1 MIARAIPLALAVLAS
16 VSVAHAQDFASAAPP
31 WPRGAA
37 GPLLEDGLPRAGPL
51 VALDATVT
59 RWFGLHTLET
69 RSLACAA
76 RFRSVIA
83 AAGVSQ
89 TGGPEVGW
97 TAAGFAIGAVRQG
110 GGVALRGVARRD
122 RLTSF
127 AFDGD
132 ARTAGGE
139 VGAGA
144 WAEVAGGVQLWAS
157 APQLWREGAAPP
169 LGRALALGLAWE
181 GSNAAAWLARR
192 AVTGVSGARSGE
204 HEAGLTLGGSRLAF
218 WCAARDRPLR
228 ASLGVSA
235 GLQGVRSAVAL
246 DSHPVL
252 AETSRLTFSLARG
265 GDP

>member
-1 MIARAIPLALAVLAS
+1 MIARAIPLVLAVLAS
-16 VSVAHAQDFASAAPP
+16 APAAHAQDFASAAPP

-37 GPLLEDGLPRAGPL
+37 GPLLEDGLPHAGPL
-51 VALDATVT
+51 LALDATVT
-59 RWFGLHTLET
+59 RWFGLRSLET
-69 RSLACAA
+69 RSIASAA
-76 RFRSVIA
+76 RFRSVIV

-89 TGGPEVGW
+89 TGAPEVGW
-97 TAAGFAIGAVRQG
+97 TTAGLAIGAARER

-127 AFDGD
+127 GFDGD

-144 WAEVAGGVQLWAS
+144 WAEAGGGVRVWAS

-169 LGRALALGLAWE
+169 LGRALGLGLAWE
-181 GSNAAAWLARR
+181 GPGAAAWLARR

-235 GLQGVRSAVAL
+235 GVRGVHSAAAL

-252 AETSRLTFSLARG
+252 AETSRFTFSLARG